1 MKAVVVFVVLLSLA
15 PSSWATH
22 IEDFGDPKASA
33 LWQSF
38 RQLQQQQRQKPL
50 RIIQLGDSH
59 TAGDYFTGHLR
70 QSLQRDFGNAGI
82 GWLTPGYIPNQRSAQ
97 VLMRHPETWR
107 VVDSKQAKHSGT
119 FPLGG
124 LIQKPAGQ
132 SNMEIRLKDLSPQ
145 GLWRVTLWQQAP
157 RQPWKLLRTD
167 QKTQPFSK
175 QGSTRS
181 AWHRV
186 ETTIQ
191 GQQLHGMKLV
201 APKGGKL
208 AGIVLDKQHTPGVT
222 LDALGITGS
231 VAAVINRWDVA
242 TLEQQL
248 RWRDPQLI
256 ILAYGT
262 NEAFSNDFQVE
273 NYESELVKSI
283 QLLRRL
289 SPNAAILVMG
299 APASAKTK
307 PPFVK
312 TDCRLPLPP
321 ALERVQ
327 QSQRKIA
334 QQQRTLYWDWALAMG
349 GNCAV
354 NQWRQ
359 QQPEL
364 MRPDLVHLSK
374 EGYELSAEHFYRAL
388 HAKINQP

>member
-1 MKAVVVFVVLLSLA
+1 MKAVVVFVVLLTLTL
-15 PSSWATH
+15 PCVATS
-22 IEDFGDPKASA
+22 IEDFGDPQASA

-59 TAGDYFTGHLR
+59 TAGDYFTGQLR

-107 VVDSKQAKHSGT
+107 VVDSKQTKHSGT

-124 LIQKPAGQ
+124 LIQKPSAH
-132 SNMEIRLKDLSPQ
+132 SKLEIRLKELSPQ
-145 GLWRVTLWQQAP
+145 GRWRVTLWQQAP
-157 RQPWKLLRTD
+157 RQPWKLLRPD
-167 QKTQPFSK
+167 EKTQPFLA
-175 QGSTRS
+175 QETTRS

-186 ETTIQ
+186 EATLD
-191 GQQLHGMKLV
+191 GQQLNGIKLV
-201 APKGGKL
+201 APKGAKL
-208 AGIVLDKQHTPGVT
+208 AGIVIDQLNVAGIT

-231 VAAVINRWDVA
+231 VAAVINRWDIA

-248 RWRDPQLI
+248 KWRDPQLI

-262 NEAFSNDFQVE
+262 NEAFSNDFLVE

-289 SPNAAILVMG
+289 SPNAAILLLG
-299 APASAKTK
+299 APASAKSK

-312 TDCRLPLPP
+312 TNCRLPLPP

-334 QQQRTLYWDWALAMG
+334 KQQRTLYWDWAQAMG

-354 NQWRQ
+354 TQWRQ
-359 QQPEL
+359 QKPEL

-374 EGYELSAEHFYRAL
+374 EGYMLSADRLYQAL
-388 HAKINQP
+388 QSKINQP